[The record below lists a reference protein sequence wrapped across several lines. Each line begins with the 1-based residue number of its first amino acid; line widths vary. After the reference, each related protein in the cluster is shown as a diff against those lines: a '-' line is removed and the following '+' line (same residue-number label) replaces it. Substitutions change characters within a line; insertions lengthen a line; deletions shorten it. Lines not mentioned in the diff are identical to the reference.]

1 MLFEN
6 LQTLNSRSE
15 HHSAFRQGFFGNP
28 LLIIG
33 IVGAQAVHVLAMHI
47 PLLRET
53 LSLAPVTWREWAML
67 LAAGTVLLAAMEL
80 DKWRARRAAAA
91 GSGN

>member
-1 MLFEN
+1 
-6 LQTLNSRSE
+6 
-15 HHSAFRQGFFGNP
+15 
-28 LLIIG
+28 
-33 IVGAQAVHVLAMHI
+33 MHI